1 MVVGFEIHKYKG
13 NFIHSRKKLQI
24 VYENI
29 FFHCDVQCSSTK
41 DVIYY
46 ALEKLFLLVDPCI
59 KFIVKNMKNFFHKLL
74 LFVVALKPNNQCIS

>member
-1 MVVGFEIHKYKG
+1 MVVAFQFHKYKG
-13 NFIHSRKKLQI
+13 TFIHSRKELQI
-24 VYENI
+24 VHENI
-29 FFHCDVQCSSTK
+29 FLHCDVQCSSTK

-74 LFVVALKPNNQCIS
+74 LLVVALKPNNQCIS